1 MTGKIL
7 PTLIK
12 MSNKAVIL
20 IVDVNQKHADLLCK
34 SLDKLPAKISVVYD
48 PQEAIDFITNKRVD
62 LLITELDMNS
72 QINGLDI
79 LESAKAA
86 NHSTN
91 VILIASN
98 PTIDSCKQAIKSG
111 ALDYLEKPLDIEKL
125 VEISAKI
132 FDDHDKLYRVDKNFV
147 FPGVVGQSRAIKS
160 VFHILRRVA
169 PTNISVLV
177 EGQSGTGK
185 ELIARAIHEN
195 SPRRNK
201 QFIPINCAGLAESL
215 LESELFGHSKGAFTG
230 ATVDRK
236 GLFEI
241 ADKGT
246 LFLDEIGDMPLPMQ
260 AKLLRVLEDGI
271 VVPVGSNKPT
281 VVDVRVIS
289 ATNCNLAKLV
299 EEKKFRQDLY
309 FRIKGVSITLP
320 PLRNRPQDIP
330 ELFGYFL
337 REVCDELG
345 RNITRITEAAMS
357 ILQGYD
363 WPGNIRQL
371 RHCIMTMVVMCEGDT
386 LDVIDIPPEI
396 NRIKQIEGQ
405 VAPYARQ
412 VVGVQLPDMS
422 SMSLEELEQMHIRTV
437 LEKTEGNRSEAAKIL
452 KIGERTLYRKI
463 KEYDI

>member
-1 MTGKIL
+1 MT
-7 PTLIK
+7 
-12 MSNKAVIL
+12 MNNKAVIL
-20 IVDVNQKHADLLCK
+20 VVDNNEKHADLLSE
-34 SLDKLPAKISVVYD
+34 SLKKFSAKISVLYD
-48 PQEAIDFITNKRVD
+48 AQQAMDFIENHHVD
-62 LLITELDMNS
+62 LLVTELDLHS
-72 QINGLDI
+72 QTNGLD
-79 LESAKAA
+79 LLDAARSAG
-86 NHSTN
+86 NSTN
-91 VILIASN
+91 VIVVASN
-98 PTIDSCKQAIKSG
+98 PTIDSCKQAITRG
-111 ALDYLEKPLDIEKL
+111 ALDYLEKPLDIDNL
-125 VEISAKI
+125 VEIVSKTV
-132 FDDHDKLYRVDKNFV
+132 HGPDKLYKVGKNFI
-147 FPGVVGQSRAIKS
+147 FAGIIGQSRAIKT
-160 VFHILRRVA
+160 VFHVLRKVA

-195 SPRRNK
+195 SDRRNK

-215 LESELFGHSKGAFTG
+215 LESELFGHARGAFTG

-246 LFLDEIGDMPLPMQ
+246 LFLDEIGDMPLSMQ

-271 VVPVGSNKPT
+271 IVPVGSNKPT

-289 ATNCNLAKLV
+289 ATNCDLAKRV

-320 PLRNRPQDIP
+320 PLRSRPQDIP
-330 ELFGYFL
+330 ELFGFFL
-337 REVCDELG
+337 KEVCSELG
-345 RNITRITEAAMS
+345 RNISRITEAAMS

-371 RHCIMTMVVMCEGDT
+371 RNCIRTMVVMCEGDT

-396 NRIKQIEGQ
+396 NKIKQIEGQ
-405 VAPYARQ
+405 VVPYARQ

-422 SMSLEELEQMHIRTV
+422 DMSLEELEQMHIRSV

-463 KEYDI
+463 KEYNI

>member
-1 MTGKIL
+1 MT
-7 PTLIK
+7 
-12 MSNKAVIL
+12 MNNKAVIL
-20 IVDVNQKHADLLCK
+20 VVDNNEKHADLLSE
-34 SLDKLPAKISVVYD
+34 SLKKFSAKISVLYD
-48 PQEAIDFITNKRVD
+48 AQQAMDFIENHHVD
-62 LLITELDMNS
+62 LLVTELDLHS
-72 QINGLDI
+72 QTNGLD
-79 LESAKAA
+79 LLDAARSAG
-86 NHSTN
+86 NSTN
-91 VILIASN
+91 VIVVASN
-98 PTIDSCKQAIKSG
+98 PTIDSCKQAITRG
-111 ALDYLEKPLDIEKL
+111 ALDYLEKPLDIDNL
-125 VEISAKI
+125 VEIVSKTV
-132 FDDHDKLYRVDKNFV
+132 HGPDKLYKVGKNFI
-147 FPGVVGQSRAIKS
+147 FAGIVGQSRAIKT
-160 VFHILRRVA
+160 VFHVLRKVA

-195 SPRRNK
+195 SDRRNK

-215 LESELFGHSKGAFTG
+215 LESELFGHARGAFTG

-246 LFLDEIGDMPLPMQ
+246 LFLDEIGDMPLSMQ

-271 VVPVGSNKPT
+271 IVPVGSNKPT

-289 ATNCNLAKLV
+289 ATNCDLAKRV

-320 PLRNRPQDIP
+320 PLRSRPQDIP
-330 ELFGYFL
+330 ELFGFFL
-337 REVCDELG
+337 KEVCSELG
-345 RNITRITEAAMS
+345 RNISRITEAAMS

-371 RHCIMTMVVMCEGDT
+371 RNCIRTMVVMCEGDT

-396 NRIKQIEGQ
+396 NKIKQIEGQ
-405 VAPYARQ
+405 VVPYARQ

-422 SMSLEELEQMHIRTV
+422 DMSLEELEQMHIRSV

-463 KEYDI
+463 KEYNI

>member
-1 MTGKIL
+1 MN
-7 PTLIK
+7 
-12 MSNKAVIL
+12 NKPVIL
-20 IVDVNQKHADLLCK
+20 IVDDNEKHADLLCE
-34 SLDKLPAKISVVYD
+34 SLKKFSVKISVLND
-48 PQEAIDFITNKRVD
+48 AQKALDFIEHHRVD
-62 LLITELDMNS
+62 LLITELDLHS
-72 QINGLDI
+72 QTTNGLDI
-79 LESAKAA
+79 LAAVKARDFSA
-86 NHSTN
+86 N
-91 VILIASN
+91 VIVIASN
-98 PTIDSCKQAIKSG
+98 PTIDSCKQAITGG
-111 ALDYLEKPLDIEKL
+111 ALDYLEKPLDIENL
-125 VEISAKI
+125 ISIVANI
-132 FDDHDKLYRVDKNFV
+132 FQTDDKPYKVDKNFI
-147 FPGVVGQSRAIKS
+147 FDGVVGQSRAIKS

-185 ELIARAIHEN
+185 ELIARAIHIN
-195 SPRRNK
+195 SDRRNK

-215 LESELFGHSKGAFTG
+215 LEIELLGHSKGAFTG

-246 LFLDEIGDMPLPMQ
+246 LFLDEIGDMPMLMQ

-271 VVPVGSNKPT
+271 IVPVGSNKPT

-289 ATNCNLAKLV
+289 ATNCDLARLV
-299 EEKKFRQDLY
+299 DEKKFRQDLY

-320 PLRNRPQDIP
+320 PLRSRPQDIP

-337 REVCDELG
+337 KEVCSELG
-345 RNITRITEAAMS
+345 RSISMITEAAMS

-371 RHCIMTMVVMCEGDT
+371 RHCIRTMVVMCEGDT
-386 LDVIDIPPEI
+386 LDVVDIPPEI

-405 VAPYARQ
+405 VAPHARQ
-412 VVGVQLPDMS
+412 VVGVQFPEISDMT
-422 SMSLEELEQMHIRTV
+422 LAELEQMHIRNV
-437 LEKTEGNRSEAAKIL
+437 LEKTEGNRSEAAKVL

>member
-1 MTGKIL
+1 MN
-7 PTLIK
+7 
-12 MSNKAVIL
+12 NKPVIL
-20 IVDVNQKHADLLCK
+20 IVDDNEKHADLLCE
-34 SLDKLPAKISVVYD
+34 SLKKFSVKISVLND
-48 PQEAIDFITNKRVD
+48 AQKALDFIEHHRVD
-62 LLITELDMNS
+62 LLITELDLHS
-72 QINGLDI
+72 QTTNGLDI
-79 LESAKAA
+79 LAAVKARDFSA
-86 NHSTN
+86 N
-91 VILIASN
+91 VIVIASN
-98 PTIDSCKQAIKSG
+98 PTIDSCKQAITGG
-111 ALDYLEKPLDIEKL
+111 ALDYLEKPLDIENLISIVANIFQADDKPYK
-125 VEISAKI
+125 VEKNFI
-132 FDDHDKLYRVDKNFV
+132 FD
-147 FPGVVGQSRAIKS
+147 GVVGQSRAIKS

-185 ELIARAIHEN
+185 ELIARAIHIN
-195 SPRRNK
+195 SDRRNK

-236 GLFEI
+236 GHFEI

-246 LFLDEIGDMPLPMQ
+246 LFLDEIGDMPMLMQ

-271 VVPVGSNKPT
+271 IVPVGSNKPT

-289 ATNCNLAKLV
+289 ATNCDLARLV
-299 EEKKFRQDLY
+299 DEKKFRQDLY

-320 PLRNRPQDIP
+320 PLRSRPQDIP

-337 REVCDELG
+337 KEVCSELG
-345 RNITRITEAAMS
+345 RSISMITEAAMS

-371 RHCIMTMVVMCEGDT
+371 RHCIRTMVVMCEGDT
-386 LDVIDIPPEI
+386 LDVVDIPSEI

-405 VAPYARQ
+405 VAPFTRQ
-412 VVGVQLPDMS
+412 VVGVQFPEISDMT
-422 SMSLEELEQMHIRTV
+422 LAELEQMHIRNV
-437 LEKTEGNRSEAAKIL
+437 LEKTEGNRSEAAKVL

>member
-1 MTGKIL
+1 MT
-7 PTLIK
+7 
-12 MSNKAVIL
+12 MNNKAVIL
-20 IVDVNQKHADLLCK
+20 IVDANEKHADLLCQ
-34 SLDKLPAKISVVYD
+34 SLRKLSAKISVLYD
-48 PQEAIDFITNKRVD
+48 AQQAIDFIEQHHVD
-62 LLITELDMNS
+62 LLITELDLHS
-72 QINGLDI
+72 QTNGLD
-79 LESAKAA
+79 LLDAA
-86 NHSTN
+86 RARNHSTN
-91 VILIASN
+91 VIVVASN
-98 PTIDSCKQAIKSG
+98 PNIDSCKQAITRG
-111 ALDYLEKPLDIEKL
+111 ALDYLEKPLDIDNL
-125 VEISAKI
+125 VEIVSKTL
-132 FDDHDKLYRVDKNFV
+132 HTPDKLYKLDKNFI
-147 FPGVVGQSRAIKS
+147 FAGVVGQSRAIKS

-185 ELIARAIHEN
+185 ELFARAIHEN
-195 SPRRNK
+195 SDRRNK

-271 VVPVGSNKPT
+271 IVPVGSNKPT

-289 ATNCNLAKLV
+289 ATNCDLAKLV

-320 PLRNRPQDIP
+320 PLRSRPQDIP
-330 ELFGYFL
+330 ELFGFFL
-337 REVCDELG
+337 KEVCSELG
-345 RNITRITEAAMS
+345 RNISRITEAAMS

-371 RHCIMTMVVMCEGDT
+371 RHCIRTMVVMCDGDT

-412 VVGVQLPDMS
+412 VVGVQFPDIS
-422 SMSLEELEQMHIRTV
+422 DMSLEELEQMHIRNV
-437 LEKTEGNRSEAAKIL
+437 LEKTEGNRSEAAKVL

-463 KEYDI
+463 KEYNI

>member
-1 MTGKIL
+1 MN
-7 PTLIK
+7 
-12 MSNKAVIL
+12 NKAVIL
-20 IVDVNQKHADLLCK
+20 IVDDNQKHADLLCE
-34 SLDKLPAKISVVYD
+34 SLNKLPAKTSVLYD
-48 PQEAIDFITNKRVD
+48 AQEAMDFIDQHHVD
-62 LLITELDMNS
+62 LLITELDLNS
-72 QINGLDI
+72 SINGLD
-79 LESAKAA
+79 LLDSAKAS

-91 VILIASN
+91 VIVTASN
-98 PTIDSCKQAIKSG
+98 PTIDSCKQAISRG
-111 ALDYLEKPLDIEKL
+111 ALDYLEKPLDIDHL
-125 VEISAKI
+125 VEISSKTFAAP
-132 FDDHDKLYRVDKNFV
+132 DKLYKVDKNFA

-160 VFHILRRVA
+160 VFHVLRRVA

-185 ELIARAIHEN
+185 ELIARAIHDN

-215 LESELFGHSKGAFTG
+215 LESELFGHAKGAFTG

-236 GLFEI
+236 GHFEV

-271 VVPVGSNKPT
+271 IVPVGSSKPIL
-281 VVDVRVIS
+281 VDVRVIS
-289 ATNCNLAKLV
+289 ATNCDLAKLV

-320 PLRNRPQDIP
+320 PLRSRPQDIP

-337 REVCDELG
+337 KEVCDELG
-345 RNITRITEAAMS
+345 RNISMITEAAMS

-371 RHCIMTMVVMCEGDT
+371 RHCIRTMVVMCEGDT
-386 LDVIDIPPEI
+386 LNVIDIPPEI

-405 VAPYARQ
+405 VAPHARQ
-412 VVGVQLPDMS
+412 LVGVQMPDMS
-422 SMSLEELEQMHIRTV
+422 NMSLEELEQMHIRTI
-437 LEKTEGNRSEAAKIL
+437 LEKTQGNRSEAAKIL